1 MVKSYDSGTQLA
13 AEIAKRGG
21 LFIDEFAAIPD
32 DGWDRLVDG
41 VDRTPRQMIA
51 YQLGWMELLLG
62 WERDEQAG
70 KSVVTPAPGFK
81 WNQLG
86 GLYESFYQRWESAP
100 AQELIDRFGV
110 LLGEVIQLVDSL
122 TETELFE
129 PGQRAWA
136 SSTPSAWPVWKWV
149 HINTVAPFTTFR
161 TKIRK
166 WKKLAA
172 G

>member
-1 MVKSYDSGTQLA
+1 MRSYKSGAELA
-13 AEIAKRGG
+13 AEITKRGG
-21 LFIDEFAAIPD
+21 LFIGEFTDVRD
-32 DGWDRLVDG
+32 DDWDLLVDG

-70 KSVVTPAPGFK
+70 SDVVTPAPGFK

-86 GLYESFYQRWESAP
+86 GLYEAFYQRWAKASPE
-100 AQELIDRFGV
+100 ELIDRFGT
-110 LLGEVIQLVDSL
+110 LLGEIVKMVGDL

-129 PGQRAWA
+129 SDQRAWA

-149 HINTVAPFTTFR
+149 YINTVAPFTTFR

-172 G
+172 C

>member
-1 MVKSYDSGTQLA
+1 MRSYESGAELA
-13 AEIAKRGG
+13 AEIAKRGS
-21 LFIDEFAAIPD
+21 LFISEFASVPD
-32 DGWDRLVDG
+32 YGWDLLVDG

-51 YQLGWMELLLG
+51 YQVGWMELLLG

-70 KSVVTPAPGFK
+70 KEVVTPAPGFK

-86 GLYESFYQRWESAP
+86 GLYEQFYQHWAQSA
-100 AQELIDRFGV
+100 AEELINRFKI
-110 LLGEVIQLVDSL
+110 LLGEVIQMVGDL

-129 PGQRAWA
+129 PNQRTWA

-161 TKIRK
+161 TKVRK
-166 WKKLAA
+166 WKKLSAC
-172 G
+172 